1 VSLDDAV
8 AQFATAVGTDG
19 PVTISGAGTRGGP
32 VAGVRCVTAPTGIEW
47 VQPAE
52 MTIRCGAGTTIAEV
66 DAALAEFGQCVAVP
80 EGGTLGGAL
89 AVGHSDVRRLGWGP
103 VRDTVLQVRY
113 VSAHGEVVKVGGPT
127 VKNVS
132 GFDLCRL
139 LVGSRGTLGLLSDV
153 ILRTRPRPVDEQWF
167 TSVRNPWQLQTELYR
182 PTSILWDGV
191 TTWVL
196 LDGHPDDVQRQV
208 EASRLRPTDGPPE
221 LPEHRWSMA
230 PASLHTLRSDQAG
243 TGEAGTDEA
252 GTDEAGAGTFVAEI
266 GVGIV
271 HHTHRQ
277 VRPTPNREAAELH
290 RRIKFEFD
298 PNGRLNPGVDV
309 LAGR

>member
-8 AQFATAVGTDG
+8 AEFATAVGTDG
-19 PVTISGAGTRGGP
+19 PVTISGSGTRGGP

-52 MTIRCGAGTTIAEV
+52 MTIRCGAGTPIAEV

-80 EGGTLGGAL
+80 DGGTIGGAL
-89 AVGHSDVRRLGWGP
+89 AVGHSGVRRLGWGP

-113 VSAHGEVVKVGGPT
+113 VSAAGDVVKVGGPT

-139 LVGSRGTLGLLSDV
+139 LVGSRGTLGFLADV
-153 ILRTRPRPVDEQWF
+153 ILRTRPRPVGERWF
-167 TSVRNPWQLQTELYR
+167 TSARDPWDLLRELYR
-182 PTSILWDGV
+182 PSSILWDGA

-208 EASRLRPTDGPPE
+208 GASGLRPADGPPE
-221 LPEHRWSMA
+221 LPEHRWSV
-230 PASLHTLRSDQAG
+230 PPSSLTDLRSAQPVLG
-243 TGEAGTDEA
+243 GPGS
-252 GTDEAGAGTFVAEI
+252 FVAEI

-271 HHTHRQ
+271 HHSRPQ
-277 VRPTPNREAAELH
+277 IRPTPDQETIDLH
-290 RRIKFEFD
+290 RRITHEFD
-298 PNGRLNPGVDV
+298 PDGRLNPGVDV
-309 LAGR
+309 LTGR